1 MLFDNFLGKNIVVT
15 QVRSENK
22 LVKRQK
28 STLIGLGLRGIN
40 TNATLL
46 ASKDILGMV
55 KKVGHLV
62 KVCAIN

>member
-1 MLFDNFLGKNIVVT
+1 MLFENFLGKNIVIT

-22 LVKRQK
+22 LIKRQK

-40 TNATLL
+40 SNSKLF
-46 ASKDILGMV
+46 ASKDILGMI

>member
-1 MLFDNFLGKNIVVT
+1 MLFDNFLGKSIVVT
-15 QVRSENK
+15 QIRSENK

-40 TNATLL
+40 SNSTLL
-46 ASKDILGMV
+46 ASKDVLGMV
-55 KKVGHLV
+55 NKVGHLV

>member
-1 MLFDNFLGKNIVVT
+1 MLFDNFLGKNVVIT

-28 STLIGLGLRGIN
+28 ATLIGLGLRGIDSN
-40 TNATLL
+40 STLL
-46 ASKDILGMV
+46 ASKDILGMIN
-55 KKVGHLV
+55 KVGHLV